1 MTDLNTQKADNLS
14 EHVSKKEAEMAE
26 VLAKI
31 VRDKFQWVAERKA
44 SQHLSTFQSDL
55 EPSDRNFY
63 DALRGEKT
71 VFITECKKASP
82 SKGLIRDD
90 FDLDYIAS
98 VYNNHAD
105 AISVLT
111 DEKYF
116 QGNFEFIQQVR
127 KQVKQPVICKDF
139 MVDTYQVY
147 LARHYG
153 ADAILLM
160 LSVLNDEEYKA
171 LAEVAHSLNMG
182 VLTEVSNEE
191 ELHRAVDLGALV
203 IGINNRNLRDLS
215 TDLNRTKQLAPM
227 IRKLAPQATIISESG
242 IYTHQQVRDL
252 AAYAD
257 GFLIGSSLM
266 AEHNLELAVR
276 KVTLGENKV
285 CGLTHPDDAAKAYQ
299 AGAVF
304 GGLIFVEQSK
314 RAVDLETAR
323 LTMSGAPL
331 QYVGVFQNH
340 EIDFV
345 SAIVTS
351 LGLKAVQLHGS
362 EDQHYVNQLKAELP
376 SGVEIWKAYG
386 VQDVLPTLLAE
397 NVDRH
402 LLDAQVGNQ
411 SGGTGQVFDWSLIG
425 DPSQIMLAGGLSP
438 ENAQQAAAL
447 GCLGLDLNS
456 GVESAPGKKDAQKL
470 QAAFNA
476 IRNY

>member
-1 MTDLNTQKADNLS
+1 MTQSNDKLS
-14 EHVSKKEAEMAE
+14 AHVSVKEAEMAE

-31 VRDKFQWVAERKA
+31 VRDKYEWVTARKESQPAESFKE
-44 SQHLSTFQSDL
+44 QLT
-55 EPSDRNFY
+55 PSDRSFY
-63 DALRGEKT
+63 QALSGEKT

-82 SKGLIRDD
+82 SKGLIRND

-116 QGNFEFIQQVR
+116 QGSFDFLPQVR
-127 KQVKQPVICKDF
+127 NQVKQPVLCKDF
-139 MVDTYQVY
+139 MVDSYQVY
-147 LARHYG
+147 LARHYS

-160 LSVLNDEEYKA
+160 LSVLNDEEYKE
-171 LAEVAHSLNMG
+171 LADVAHSLNMG

-191 ELHRAVDLGALV
+191 ELHRAVALEAKV

-215 TDLNRTKQLAPM
+215 TDLNRTKELAPL
-227 IRKLAPQATIISESG
+227 IRELAPEATVISESG

-252 AAYAD
+252 ASYAD

-266 AEHNLELAVR
+266 AEENLELAVR

-299 AGAVF
+299 SGAIF
-304 GGLIFVEQSK
+304 GGLIFVEKSK
-314 RAVDLETAR
+314 RFVDAETAR

-331 QYVGVFQNH
+331 NYVGVFQNH
-340 EIDFV
+340 ALDAVVER
-345 SAIVTS
+345 VTE
-351 LGLKAVQLHGS
+351 LGLKAVQLHG
-362 EDQHYVNQLKAELP
+362 EETQEFVNQLKACLP
-376 SGVEIWKAYG
+376 DHVEIWKAYG
-386 VQDVLPTLLAE
+386 VKESIPELIAE

-402 LLDAQVGNQ
+402 LLDTKVGTQ
-411 SGGTGQVFDWSLIG
+411 TGGTGLVFDWSLISS
-425 DPSQIMLAGGLSP
+425 PSKLMLAGGISP
-438 ENAQQAAAL
+438 DNAQKAAQQ

-456 GVESAPGKKDAQKL
+456 GVESSPGKKELAKL
-470 QAAFNA
+470 QQAFAA